1 MDGPKLARRFNQ
13 TMKLARPTNKFVVVV
28 VILLELLFGA
38 PISSSQTGAQPQQR
52 AQIQGQALNA
62 ITNEPVRKASVSL
75 QRLEASNASE
85 TAVTDANGVFLL
97 QNVEPGRYRLWA
109 ERTGYVRSGFGA
121 KSVGSPGTVLVVDA
135 GQSLRDLALK
145 IMPQAVIT
153 GRVFDQDGEPVA
165 DVHVQALAFTYVRGK
180 RQLMADGDCMT
191 NDLGEYRIH
200 GLAPNRYLI
209 SASYR
214 PKEDSEVRD
223 QLPGSE
229 RDAADF
235 EETYAPTYYPNSTD
249 AASAT
254 PISVS
259 GGEQVPNLDL
269 TLLRVRTGRIRGRIN
284 GRNVAVMLF
293 PRDSGGIPMT
303 DRNAATVSDSQG
315 NFELRGVAP
324 GSYILFAQS
333 GGGSARAPVDVYGS
347 NVNDVNL
354 AITPNL
360 EVRGRLSADDGAVRL
375 GDRRSAVSLQPRDT
389 PLNLLA
395 NTVKSDGTFLIANV
409 PPDNYAVNFRN
420 FPEGYFVKEIRI
432 GSNKLTDGTLNLS
445 GGSTAG
451 YMDVLLSRS
460 GGELSGG
467 VEDAEAHPAAGA
479 TVTLVPEGVNRPA
492 LYLYQTTTT
501 DQYGGFALKD
511 IAPGNYQAYAWEAID
526 SGAYL
531 DPDFLKM
538 YKSFAA
544 SVTIEEKSHANVK
557 LKLITVGSSQ

>member
-1 MDGPKLARRFNQ
+1 VK
-13 TMKLARPTNKFVVVV
+13 KVW
-28 VILLELLFGA
+28 
-38 PISSSQTGAQPQQR
+38 
-52 AQIQGQALNA
+52 
-62 ITNEPVRKASVSL
+62 VSL
-75 QRLEASNASE
+75 QRLEANTASVSS
-85 TAVTDANGVFLL
+85 VTDANGAFLL
-97 QNVEPGRYRLWA
+97 RDIEPGRYRLWA
-109 ERTGYVRSGFGA
+109 ERNGFVRTGFGA

-135 GQSLRDLALK
+135 GQNLRDLAIK

-165 DVHVQALAFTYVRGK
+165 DVHVQALAFEYVRGK
-180 RQLMADGDCMT
+180 RQLVADRDCMT
-191 NDLGEYRIH
+191 NDLGEYRLH
-200 GLAPNRYLI
+200 SLAPNRYLI
-209 SASYR
+209 SAAYR
-214 PKEDSEVRD
+214 PREDSEARD
-223 QLPGSE
+223 QLPGTG
-229 RDAADF
+229 RDAADL

-269 TLLRVRTGRIRGRIN
+269 TLLRVRTGRIRGRVS

-293 PRDSGGIPMT
+293 PRDSGGIPST
-303 DRNAATVSDSQG
+303 DRNAVAVPDSQG

-324 GSYILFAQS
+324 GSYILFAKS
-333 GGGSARAPVDVYGS
+333 AEGSARTPVDVYGS

-354 AITPNL
+354 VITPNL

-375 GDRRSAVSLQPRDT
+375 GDQRIAVSLQPRDT
-389 PLNLLA
+389 PLNVLA
-395 NTVKSDGTFLIANV
+395 NVLKPDGTFVIPNV

-420 FPEGYFVKEIRI
+420 LPEGYFVKEIRT
-432 GSNKLTDGTLNLS
+432 GANKLTDGTLNLT
-445 GGSTAG
+445 GSPP
-451 YMDVLLSRS
+451 YLDVLLSRS
-460 GGELSGG
+460 GGELIGT
-467 VEDAEAHPAAGA
+467 VEEAEGHTVPGA
-479 TVTLVPEGVNRPA
+479 IITLVPEGGNRLA

-501 DQYGGFALKD
+501 DQYGAFALKG

-538 YKSFAA
+538 YKNSGA
-544 SVTIEEKSHANVK
+544 SVTLEEKSRASVK